1 MWGAC
6 RLSMPEGGHT
16 QGTTL
21 GAHLYPPRPPP
32 PPPRKAHAAEFCRH
46 EAKSRA
52 EPEQQSGQDIFSARE
67 HECVG
72 GWGRGSH
79 PTAPCGS
86 IPHPCFSSPKNLGGK
101 KKNHSVGEL
110 LEGLGLPE
118 RRVSCSM
125 GARPSIPRR
134 LPPFSSSLCSRSP
147 GSATRPRAG
156 ALRAEAARAAV
167 RGRRRQEGGVRRGGG
182 SGGGR
187 CAPTQAAREGILGV
201 GPAPSRARGA
211 GPRATRV
218 TGRPPPAA
226 RFPRVGGRRRRR
238 AGLGRL

>member
-1 MWGAC
+1 MG
-6 RLSMPEGGHT
+6 EGLASDC
-16 QGTTL
+16 TL
-21 GAHLYPPRPPP
+21 RLYP
-32 PPPRKAHAAEFCRH
+32 ASLLLLAQ
-46 EAKSRA
+46 KSR
-52 EPEQQSGQDIFSARE
+52 
-67 HECVG
+67 
-72 GWGRGSH
+72 
-79 PTAPCGS
+79 
-86 IPHPCFSSPKNLGGK
+86 GK

-118 RRVSCSM
+118 RRVSCST

-226 RFPRVGGRRRRR
+226 RFPRVGGRRRR